1 MNTSCRNIE
10 KELNVLED
18 CRLCPHECGVNRFNE
33 ASGYCRTGAGYY
45 ISSIVIHM
53 GEEPLIS
60 GTNGICNVFFSHCN
74 MQCLYCQ
81 NYQIS
86 RNNCTN
92 AGRNLS
98 LEETVTSIERILDRG
113 IENVGFVSP
122 SHMIPQFK
130 TIVKCLKQDGYH
142 PSIVYNT
149 NAYDK
154 VETLRSLEKIVD
166 VYLPDF
172 KYEDPNL
179 AYLWS
184 GVKDYPGVAR
194 DAIKEMYRQKGNY
207 LHINDKGKLERGLI
221 IRHLVLPGAV
231 ENSLNVL
238 RFLAEEVS
246 NRTAISLMSQY
257 SPVLPVVGNYPLS
270 RKITCSEYDQ
280 VVKEMHKLGFTK
292 GWIQEPDSPDFYLPD
307 FSSSHPFE

>member
-1 MNTSCRNIE
+1 MKTSFENIE
-10 KELNVLED
+10 NELRVLED
-18 CRLCPHECGVNRFNE
+18 CRICPHECGVNRLE
-33 ASGYCRTGAGYY
+33 GASGYCRTGAGYY

-60 GTNGICNVFFSHCN
+60 GSDGICNVFFGHCN
-74 MQCLYCQ
+74 MQCIYCQ

-86 RNNCTN
+86 RNTCKN
-92 AGRNLS
+92 AGRYLS
-98 LEETVTSIERILDRG
+98 LKETITPIEQILDRG

-130 TIVKCLKQDGYH
+130 TIVKCLNRDGYH

-154 VETLRSLEKIVD
+154 VETLKSIEEIVD

-172 KYEDPNL
+172 KYDDQQL
-179 AYLWS
+179 ASMWS
-184 GVKDYPGVAR
+184 GIKDYPQVAR

-207 LHINDKGKLERGLI
+207 LHVNESGKLDRGLI

-246 NRTAISLMSQY
+246 NRIAISLMSQY
-257 SPVLPVVGNYPLS
+257 NPVLPVTGNYPLN
-270 RKITCSEYDQ
+270 RKITIAEYEQ

-292 GWIQEPDSPDFYLPD
+292 GWIQEPDSPDSYLPD
-307 FSSSHPFE
+307 FSSSHPFG